1 MTAKFPEQPRR
12 VFFAGSFNP
21 FTVGHRDI
29 VDRALSMFDSVVI
42 GVGINESK
50 NAAGWETSR
59 RVEAIRAVFA
69 GNPCVEVTAY
79 TGLTVDACRLAGA
92 TALLR
97 GVRNAAD
104 FEYER
109 NLADI
114 NRNISGLETVLL
126 LSRPELAWIS
136 SSALRELSHNGVD
149 IDQYLP

>member
-21 FTVGHRDI
+21 
-29 VDRALSMFDSVVI
+29 
-42 GVGINESK
+42 
-50 NAAGWETSR
+50 
-59 RVEAIRAVFA
+59 
-69 GNPCVEVTAY
+69 CVEVTAY
-79 TGLTVDACRLAGA
+79 TGLTVDACRRAGA

>member
-1 MTAKFPEQPRR
+1 
-12 VFFAGSFNP
+12 
-21 FTVGHRDI
+21 
-29 VDRALSMFDSVVI
+29 MFDSVVI

-79 TGLTVDACRLAGA
+79 TGLTVDACRRAGA

-109 NLADI
+109 NLATSTATFRAG
-114 NRNISGLETVLL
+114 NRSTVIEA
-126 LSRPELAWIS
+126 RAAWIS
-136 SSALRELSHNGVD
+136 SSASRASSSHNGVD
-149 IDQYLP
+149 VDQYLP

>member
-42 GVGINESK
+42 G
-50 NAAGWETSR
+50 AGWETSR

-79 TGLTVDACRLAGA
+79 TGLTVDACRRAGA